1 MVDYVLVLRSSGT
14 YINHCI
20 RGKYYRNYLYQN
32 LLNIDQSFKNYLR
45 RDRCKHVYFT
55 VGLTVSYARTFQS
68 SDQ

>member
-32 LLNIDQSFKNYLR
+32 LLNIDQSFKTTWEEIGANMFIL
-45 RDRCKHVYFT
+45 
-55 VGLTVSYARTFQS
+55 L
-68 SDQ
+68 